1 MPHIRII
8 TQALRRG
15 LHNPVIL
22 LLLAS
27 GACTDESATLGP
39 RSDPSFAKQVS
50 GGVSVAQLPT
60 LGGHAQVYSIN
71 DANLAVGYSTLAT
84 GPGYT
89 YAARWAQTNGIWT
102 IAQVGGLGTTAS
114 AINEAGTIVGD
125 SGRVAVVWLG
135 GGSVV
140 LGLGHAN
147 ALDDANTVVGIRH
160 EPGLQAPAVWRQG
173 SGGGWTVT
181 SLERVPGTTGN
192 PYCIGEATG
201 INGSGIVVG
210 FLFDSGCVQQYAV
223 KWMPK
228 PDPAEGWEPA
238 EPLDNAAGMAKS
250 IPYAIVGNTV
260 VGVAW
265 PCAVLDGCP
274 RRAYRWSL
282 LPGSSDTGPLG
293 SLDARANGVNALG
306 ESVGSYLS
314 PKRMRAVTWSSAGA
328 PTTLPEVS
336 TFNTHWV
343 WDINNPAAGR
353 TARLAVGGATSDRG
367 GISPPLVWTIP

>member
-1 MPHIRII
+1 MPRVQIVTTI
-8 TQALRRG
+8 LCRG
-15 LHNPVIL
+15 LATPVLL

-39 RSDPSFAKQVS
+39 RSDPAFARQVT
-50 GGVSVAQLPT
+50 GGVSIAQLPT

-71 DANLAVGYSTLAT
+71 DANIAVGYSTLAS

-89 YAARWAQTNGIWT
+89 YAARWAQTNGVWT
-102 IAQVGGLGTTAS
+102 VAQVGGLGTTAS

-125 SGRVAVVWLG
+125 SGLVTVVWRD

-140 LGLGHAN
+140 LGRGHAN
-147 ALDDANTVVGIRH
+147 GINEANTVVGIRY
-160 EPGLQAPAVWRQG
+160 EPGLQAPAAWRQG
-173 SGGGWTVT
+173 SGGWTVT
-181 SLERVPGTTGN
+181 SLDRVPGTTGN
-192 PYCIGEATG
+192 IYCIGEATA
-201 INGSGIVVG
+201 ISGSGIVVG

-228 PDPAEGWEPA
+228 PDPADGWEAA
-238 EPLDNAAGMAKS
+238 EPLENAAGMAKS
-250 IPYAIVGNTV
+250 IPYAIVGNTI

-293 SLDARANGVNALG
+293 SLDARANGLNALG

-314 PKRMRAVTWSSAGA
+314 PKRMRAVSWSSAGA

>member
-1 MPHIRII
+1 MPRVQIVTTI
-8 TQALRRG
+8 LCRG
-15 LHNPVIL
+15 LATPALL

-39 RSDPSFAKQVS
+39 RSDPAFARQVT
-50 GGVSVAQLPT
+50 GGVSIAQLPT

-71 DANLAVGYSTLAT
+71 DANIAVGYSTLAS

-89 YAARWAQTNGIWT
+89 YAARWAQTNGVWT
-102 IAQVGGLGTTAS
+102 VAQVGGLGTTAS

-125 SGRVAVVWLG
+125 SGLVTVVWRD

-140 LGLGHAN
+140 LGRGHAN
-147 ALDDANTVVGIRH
+147 GINEANTVVGIRY
-160 EPGLQAPAVWRQG
+160 EPGLQAPAAWRQG
-173 SGGGWTVT
+173 SGGWTVT
-181 SLERVPGTTGN
+181 SLDRVPGTTGN
-192 PYCIGEATG
+192 IYCIGEATA
-201 INGSGIVVG
+201 ISGSGIVVG

-228 PDPAEGWEPA
+228 PDPADGWEAA
-238 EPLDNAAGMAKS
+238 EPLENAAGMAKS
-250 IPYAIVGNTV
+250 IPYAIVGNTI

-293 SLDARANGVNALG
+293 SLDARANGLNALG

-314 PKRMRAVTWSSAGA
+314 PKRMRAVSWSSAGA